1 VGCAS
6 SRPLDSVASSRRH
19 TNGDETTR
27 AGAQL
32 DTDVRALD
40 ADAVRALYELLGKD
54 RGALAEIVD
63 AFLDEA
69 PTRLAE
75 LRRGVEQNDSAL
87 AGRAAHTLKSNGD
100 TFGAVELVSLCRRLE
115 VAARVNDL
123 VGSADLLDAVDM
135 QWTLVSKD
143 LTALRGGGGL

>member
-1 VGCAS
+1 M
-6 SRPLDSVASSRRH
+6 
-19 TNGDETTR
+19 NGDETTR

-40 ADAVRALYELLGKD
+40 ADAVRALYELLGTD
-54 RGALAEIVD
+54 RVALAEIVD

-87 AGRAAHTLKSNGD
+87 AGRAAHTLKSNGG

-123 VGSADLLDAVDM
+123 AGRPICSM
-135 QWTLVSKD
+135 PSTCNGRS
-143 LTALRGGGGL
+143 